1 MEVDVTGMKEIQKLL
16 ADVGR
21 KGKKIGEEANLKGAE
36 YLKTK
41 IQSSV
46 PVDDGVYRDGITITK
61 KGKNVIV
68 HSGRV
73 PHAHLVEFGRSGG
86 STKITDKNGVQR
98 TVKWG
103 PTSPNPVVART
114 YESERKKIIEII
126 GEDVKKR
133 LGL

>member
-1 MEVDVTGMKEIQKLL
+1 MEVDVTGMAEIQKMI
-16 ADVGR
+16 ANMGR
-21 KGKKIGEEANLKGAE
+21 KGKQVGKEATIKGAE
-36 YLKTK
+36 YLKTQ
-41 IQSSV
+41 IQSNV
-46 PVDDGVYRDGITITK
+46 PVDDGVFRDGIVVTE

-86 STKITDKNGVQR
+86 STKWTDKNGVQR

-103 PTSPNPVVART
+103 ATSPNPVVART
-114 YESERKKIIEII
+114 YESQRQKVIEII
-126 GEDVKKR
+126 GADVKKR